1 MSPLDIPIARLV
13 VIVIV
18 RIRVC
23 ESKVSWTSFPPLI
36 EVGFRS
42 GGDRHDIRKKAKE
55 CSFNDCARQRIAMRE
70 QSPSQLLSGADEV
83 VVVAD
88 QTGIAYEANI
98 EAWLIGSL
106 KSRNES

>member
-1 MSPLDIPIARLV
+1 
-13 VIVIV
+13 
-18 RIRVC
+18 
-23 ESKVSWTSFPPLI
+23 
-36 EVGFRS
+36 
-42 GGDRHDIRKKAKE
+42 
-55 CSFNDCARQRIAMRE
+55 MRE